1 MSLRTSFGVF
11 AGRTTYQ
18 ALHLFGRA
26 GTSLPG
32 KVAATI
38 SPDVLSEFS
47 DKFETVIVTGT
58 NGKTLTTALIA
69 NVLEQTGRQ
78 IITNPSGSN
87 QIQGIISS
95 LLTTEI
101 DEKRNPIAVFE
112 VDEANVEQ
120 VAKTLK
126 PKTIVITNIFRDQL
140 DRFGEIYSILEMI
153 NNGVKNGDPQAT
165 VIVNGDSPIFA
176 RADFKNPRK
185 YFGFAVDP
193 NDNQPHKDRDMRAA
207 NNTDG
212 VLSPT
217 DDTVLHYHFITYAN
231 QGDYFGQ
238 FDSFSRPELTT
249 KIQSVDQLT
258 VDNSTF
264 TVDGFQFLIPVGG
277 VYNIYNALAAI
288 AVGQHY
294 NVPIGHIKTALDN
307 QKHIFG
313 RQETFKVGSK
323 NVTIVLTKNPVGTN
337 SVIETLKLEKQAFS
351 LIVLLNANPADGID
365 TSWIWDAE
373 FENLADTNLQAIG
386 VSGERYKDIDVRM
399 TMAGFEHQV
408 EPDLNKVL
416 DLIKNQPT
424 DKVYIAANY
433 TAMLQLREK
442 LVAAKLLT
450 ESF

>member
-1 MSLRTSFGVF
+1 MSIRTNFGVF

-18 ALHLFGRA
+18 VLHLLGRA

-32 KVAATI
+32 KIAETI
-38 SPDVLSEFS
+38 SPNVLSEFS
-47 DKFETVIVTGT
+47 NQFETVIVTGT

-87 QIQGIISS
+87 QIQGIIST

-101 DEKRNPIAVFE
+101 DKNRNPIAVFE
-112 VDEANVEQ
+112 VDEANVEKI
-120 VAKTLK
+120 AETLK
-126 PKTIVITNIFRDQL
+126 PKTIVVTNIFRDQL

-153 NNGVKNGDPQAT
+153 NNGIKKGDPQAT
-165 VIVNGDSPIFA
+165 VILNGDSPIFA

-193 NDNQPHKDRDMRAA
+193 NDNQAHKDRDMRAA

-258 VDNSTF
+258 VDSSKF

-307 QKHIFG
+307 QEHIFG

-351 LIVLLNANPADGID
+351 LIVLLNANSADGID

-373 FENLADTNLQAIG
+373 FENLSETNLQAIG
-386 VSGERYKDIDVRM
+386 VGGERYKDIDVRM

-408 EPDLNKVL
+408 EPDLNKIL
-416 DLIKNQPT
+416 DLIKKQPT
-424 DKVYIAANY
+424 DRVYIAANY